1 MRLFNILST
10 SFENFDETMK
20 SFLNKVFGKE
30 GQEYSKANI
39 FSVVFEGIK
48 GVMQNMMFYIE
59 DAVTEQNV
67 FTATRK
73 KSVYSLA
80 KISGYDPWYGSA
92 ATGTVLI
99 SSKITN
105 GTGTASSKILIPN
118 YTTLQDKSS
127 GIIYTLMLSNDYI
140 MLDLNLPLTSYD
152 VKFVEGSWRT
162 ATAVAEGNAMETLTI
177 APHGLFDKNYLDV
190 YVNGEK
196 WSATGC
202 VYDMTEDSKE
212 YVVTS
217 NFDGNIL
224 LVFGDGVYGRK
235 LSEGDN
241 VSIMFIN
248 HNGSSGNMKI
258 TDTPELEFRD
268 NIVDSLGNNLD
279 GNELLNITL
288 SNNASGGTDSDSI
301 SFVRNMI
308 GYNSRSLVLASED
321 NFKMFLNRFS
331 FIGPFNIV
339 TYEDS
344 LNLTV
349 VAFSNLLQNIES
361 VSDYYTVEEKNLL
374 LSDYQKSV
382 IKKSL
387 SNSNKTF
394 GGVSIQF
401 VDPIIRNYSM
411 CCYIKV
417 DNDYEKYVVKQSI
430 SKVIGNY
437 FLNLGT
443 NIQYIAKSDI
453 IKEVTDNVSNI
464 SGFDFDFISEAD
476 EIARKNGYW
485 YKKELHKTGDT
496 TKYVD
501 VRQIYDKTDMIG
513 LDEVGNIRLNTK
525 LEMPLLHKCT
535 MYYDDDSQA
544 IVDPIQYF
552 FV

>member
-127 GIIYTLMLSNDYI
+127 GTIYTLMLSNDYI

-535 MYYDDDSQA
+535 MYYNDDSQA

>member
-535 MYYDDDSQA
+535 MYYNDDSQA

>member
-127 GIIYTLMLSNDYI
+127 GTIYTLMLSNDYI

-248 HNGSSGNMKI
+248 HNGSGGNMKI
-258 TDTPELEFRD
+258 TDTPELEFKD
-268 NIVDSLGNNLD
+268 NIVDSLGNTLD

-331 FIGPFNIV
+331 FIGAFNIV

-513 LDEVGNIRLNTK
+513 LDEVGNLRLNTK

>member
-127 GIIYTLMLSNDYI
+127 GTVYTLMLSNDYI

-248 HNGSSGNMKI
+248 HNGSAGNMKI
-258 TDTPELEFRD
+258 TDTPELEFKD
-268 NIVDSLGNNLD
+268 NIVDSLGNTLD

-513 LDEVGNIRLNTK
+513 LDEVGNLRLNTK

-535 MYYDDDSQA
+535 MYYDDNSQA

>member
-127 GIIYTLMLSNDYI
+127 GTVYTLMLSNDYI

-212 YVVTS
+212 YVATS

-268 NIVDSLGNNLD
+268 NIVDSLGNTLD

-513 LDEVGNIRLNTK
+513 LDEVGNLRLNTK

>member
-80 KISGYDPWYGSA
+80 KISGYDPWYGST

-127 GIIYTLMLSNDYI
+127 GTVYTLMLSNDYI

-248 HNGSSGNMKI
+248 HNGSAGNMKI
-258 TDTPELEFRD
+258 TDTPELEFKD
-268 NIVDSLGNNLD
+268 NIVDSLGNTLD

-513 LDEVGNIRLNTK
+513 LDEVGNLRLNTK

-535 MYYDDDSQA
+535 MYYDDNSQA

>member
-127 GIIYTLMLSNDYI
+127 GTIYTLMLSNDYI

-268 NIVDSLGNNLD
+268 NIVDSLGNSLD

-430 SKVIGNY
+430 NKVIGNY

-513 LDEVGNIRLNTK
+513 LDEVGNLRLNTK

-535 MYYDDDSQA
+535 MYYDDNSQA

>member
-127 GIIYTLMLSNDYI
+127 GTIYTLMLSNDYI

-162 ATAVAEGNAMETLTI
+162 ATAVAEGNTMETLTI

-268 NIVDSLGNNLD
+268 NIVDSLGNSLD

-374 LSDYQKSV
+374 LSDYQKLV

>member
-127 GIIYTLMLSNDYI
+127 GTIYTLMLSNDYI

>member
-1 MRLFNILST
+1 MRLFDILST

-127 GIIYTLMLSNDYI
+127 GTVYTLMLSNDYI

-268 NIVDSLGNNLD
+268 SIVDSLGNSLD

-453 IKEVTDNVSNI
+453 IKEVTDNVNNI

-513 LDEVGNIRLNTK
+513 LDEVGNLRLNTK
-525 LEMPLLHKCT
+525 LEIPLLHKCT

>member
-1 MRLFNILST
+1 MRLFDILST

-127 GIIYTLMLSNDYI
+127 GTVYTLMLSNDYI

-248 HNGSSGNMKI
+248 HNGSAGNMKI
-258 TDTPELEFRD
+258 TDTPELEFKD
-268 NIVDSLGNNLD
+268 NIVDSLGNTLD

-496 TKYVD
+496 TRYVD

-513 LDEVGNIRLNTK
+513 LDEVGNLRLNTK

>member
-127 GIIYTLMLSNDYI
+127 GTVYTLMLSNDYI

-258 TDTPELEFRD
+258 TDTPELEFKD

-394 GGVSIQF
+394 GGVSMQF

-513 LDEVGNIRLNTK
+513 LDEVGNLRLNTK

>member
-1 MRLFNILST
+1 MRLFDILST
-10 SFENFDETMK
+10 SFENFDSTMK
-20 SFLNKVFGKE
+20 SYLNKVFGKE

-39 FSVVFEGIK
+39 FSVVFQGIK

-99 SSKITN
+99 SSKISN
-105 GTGTASSKILIPN
+105 GTGTASSKVLIPN
-118 YTTLQDKSS
+118 YTTLRDKSS
-127 GIIYTLMLSNDYI
+127 GATYTLMLSNDYV

-152 VKFVEGSWRT
+152 LKFVEGSWRT
-162 ATAVAEGNAMETLTI
+162 ATAIAEGKAMETLTI
-177 APHGLFDKNYLDV
+177 MPHGLFDKNYLDV
-190 YVNGEK
+190 YINGEK
-196 WSATGC
+196 WTATGC

-224 LVFGDGVYGRK
+224 LIFGDGVYGRK

-241 VSIMFIN
+241 ISMMFIN
-248 HNGSSGNMKI
+248 HNGSDGNMKI
-258 TDTPELEFRD
+258 TDTPELEFKD
-268 NIVDSLGNNLD
+268 TLQDSLGNSLN

-288 SNNASGGTDSDSI
+288 TNNASGGTDSDTI
-301 SFVRNMI
+301 AFVRNMI

-331 FIGPFNIV
+331 FIGPFNII

-349 VAFSNLLQNIES
+349 AAFSNLLQTIDS

-374 LSDYQKSV
+374 LSDYQKST
-382 IKKSL
+382 IKNAL

-417 DNDYEKYVVKQSI
+417 ENDYEKYVVKQTI
-430 SKVIGNY
+430 SNVIGNY

-453 IKEVTDNVSNI
+453 IKEVTSKVSTI

-496 TKYVD
+496 TRYVD
-501 VRQIYDKTDMIG
+501 IREIYDKTDMIG
-513 LDEVGNIRLNTK
+513 LDEVGNLRLKTK

-535 MYYDDDSQA
+535 MYYDDNSQA

>member
-105 GTGTASSKILIPN
+105 GTGAASSKILIPN

-127 GIIYTLMLSNDYI
+127 GTIYTLMLSNDYI

>member
-59 DAVTEQNV
+59 DAITEQNV

-127 GIIYTLMLSNDYI
+127 GTVYTLMLSNDYI

-202 VYDMTEDSKE
+202 VYDMSEDSKE

-248 HNGSSGNMKI
+248 HNGSTGNMKI
-258 TDTPELEFRD
+258 TDTPDLEFKD
-268 NIVDSLGNNLD
+268 NIVDSLGNSLD

-496 TKYVD
+496 AKYVD

-544 IVDPIQYF
+544 IVDSIQYF

>member
-105 GTGTASSKILIPN
+105 GTGAASSKILIPN

-127 GIIYTLMLSNDYI
+127 GTVYTLMLSNDYI

-177 APHGLFDKNYLDV
+177 TPHGLFDKNYLDV

-248 HNGSSGNMKI
+248 HNGSAGNMKI
-258 TDTPELEFRD
+258 TDTPELEFKD
-268 NIVDSLGNNLD
+268 NIVDSLGNTLD

-513 LDEVGNIRLNTK
+513 LDEVGNLRLNTK

-535 MYYDDDSQA
+535 MYYDDNSQA